1 MLRCALCTAS
11 IDALTAAPAGA
22 IVPQHRAPWLPPWR
36 FLGSVISDL
45 RSRICDHAGPEL
57 REELMTANRLAL
69 LATAA
74 ITAITVAAPVRADDT
89 ITIGFTVSQ
98 TGPLNN
104 DSVSQMRGFELWRDE
119 VNAAGGIKAGDKHYK
134 INFTSYDDE
143 SQNVRV
149 QQLYTRLISQDKAQ
163 FLFSPYSSGLV
174 ATAAIISEQYGK
186 VMLTTGGAEE
196 KTYQLGNKNLFQLY
210 SPAGQYLAGAVD
222 ALKEKNPKAQ
232 VAFIYK
238 DDPFSKAV
246 AQVTRDLAKRQGV
259 NVVLDESYSPSTTDF
274 GPIINKL
281 VSAKADA
288 LLGGGHYPDG
298 STLAR
303 QLHDQKVG
311 LKWVTLLVAPDTPK
325 FAELGDAAVG
335 ITVPSQWAP
344 QVTYKPDFGPTA
356 QDFNKRFVDKYK
368 IEAGYHAAGGYTA
381 GLILQHAIEQS
392 GSIDQAKV
400 AAALNKLDVTTM
412 FGRSRFSTDPKDHG
426 LQLAHAMVL
435 GQWQKKNGQLVK
447 EVIWPNDA
455 KTADIIY

>member
-1 MLRCALCTAS
+1 
-11 IDALTAAPAGA
+11 
-22 IVPQHRAPWLPPWR
+22 
-36 FLGSVISDL
+36 
-45 RSRICDHAGPEL
+45 
-57 REELMTANRLAL
+57 MTTNRLAL
-69 LATAA
+69 LAVTALMLA
-74 ITAITVAAPVRADDT
+74 TPARADDT

-104 DSVSQMRGFELWRDE
+104 DSVAQMRGFELWRDE

-134 INFTSYDDE
+134 INFASYDDE

-149 QQLYTRLISQDKAQ
+149 QQLYTRLIAQDKAQ

-196 KTYQLGNKNLFQLY
+196 KTYQLGNKNLFQIY

-246 AQVTRDLAKRQGV
+246 AQVTRDLAKRDGV

-281 VSAKADA
+281 ISAKADA

-335 ITVPSQWAP
+335 ISVPSQWAP

-356 QDFNKRFVDKYK
+356 QEFNKRFTDKYK
-368 IEAGYHAAGGYTA
+368 IEAGYHAAGGYAA
-381 GLILQHAIEQS
+381 GMLLQHAIEQS
-392 GSIDQAKV
+392 GSIEQAKV
-400 AAALNKLDVTTM
+400 AAALNKMDVTTM
-412 FGRSRFSTDPKDHG
+412 FGRTKFSTDPKEHG

-435 GQWQKKNGQLVK
+435 GQWQKKGGQLVK
-447 EVIWPNDA
+447 EVIWPTAA
-455 KTADIIY
+455 KTADILY